1 MKNNRLIVAGIVSF
15 LLGGVAVSAV
25 TKYLNTSATTV
36 SAGKP
41 ANLVAP
47 GKSDIAVV
55 KFAEA
60 APQLA
65 QIRTTVAA
73 VSAIPLVEPLAARI
87 GFDESVTVRINSPAT
102 GRLVEMLVKP
112 GDSVKVGQ
120 SLARI
125 DSPDLG
131 SAAADV
137 EKAHAD
143 QDRKLAAFNRAK
155 TLFDAEVLAKRDLE
169 AAKADLHQ
177 ADAELNRAT
186 LRLANL
192 NATRGRINGQRFELA
207 SPIAGTVV
215 DRQANT
221 GMEVRPDLP
230 NPLFV
235 VSDLKKLWALIDV
248 PEQAL
253 NAVSVGSAVT
263 LEVSAYPKQL
273 FEAHIDYV
281 SPVLDP
287 TTRRIQARAALRN
300 SDGLLH
306 PEMYAKALV
315 SGKDGRKALRV
326 AISSLVSDGAK
337 SFVFVESEPGK
348 FEKRL
353 IVLAAQNREFAY
365 ATRGIEVG
373 DRVVS
378 TGALLLNS
386 ELAASA
392 Q

>member
-1 MKNNRLIVAGIVSF
+1 MKNSRLVIASVVSC
-15 LLGGVAVSAV
+15 LIGGAAVLAY
-25 TKYLNTSATTV
+25 TKYV
-36 SAGKP
+36 SNAAPPFAIAKP
-41 ANLVAP
+41 AAQVA
-47 GKSDIAVV
+47 SEAMV
-55 KFAEA
+55 KFPES

-65 QIRTTVAA
+65 QIRTTAA
-73 VSAIPLVEPLAARI
+73 IVSEVPLVEPLAARI
-87 GFDESVTVRINSPAT
+87 GYNENVTVRINSPVA

-112 GDSVKVGQ
+112 GDSVRAGQ
-120 SLARI
+120 ALARI

-131 SAAADV
+131 NAAADV

-143 QDRKLAAFNRAK
+143 RDRKLAAFNRSK

-169 AAKADLHQ
+169 AAEADLQQ
-177 ADAELNRAT
+177 AVAELKRSS

-192 NATRGRINGQRFELA
+192 NASRGRITGQRFELA

-215 DRQANT
+215 DRQANI

-230 NPLFV
+230 NPLFI

-248 PEQAL
+248 PEQSL
-253 NAVSVGSAVT
+253 NVVTAGSGVS
-263 LEVSAYPKQL
+263 LEVSAYPGRP
-273 FEAHIDYV
+273 FEARIDFV

-287 TTRRIQARAALRN
+287 NTRRIQARATLQN
-300 SDGLLH
+300 GDGLLH

-326 AISSLVSDGAK
+326 PISALVSDGAK
-337 SFVFVESEPGK
+337 SYVFVEGAVGK
-348 FEKRL
+348 YEKRA
-353 IVLAAQNREFAY
+353 VGLAAQNRDFAY
-365 ATRGIEVG
+365 VNRGIEVG

-386 ELAASA
+386 ELASSA